1 MFGPF
6 KGTLPTFGG
15 LLWKRSWRMSQ
26 DQKFRLRKRMQQVDQ
41 NIEVLYKSLKPLDS
55 KLTGHPKIDHLK
67 FVFPKEKDMKASDKY
82 TTFNKNAKDYRKA
95 VHHVPKWTKLSF
107 RENPKYF

>member
-6 KGTLPTFGG
+6 KGTIPAMGG

-26 DQKFRLRKRMQQVDQ
+26 DQKFRLRKRMQMVDR
-41 NIEVLYKSLKPLDS
+41 NIEVLHRSLAPS
-55 KLTGHPKIDHLK
+55 GGRTGHPAIDQLK
-67 FVFPKEKDMKASDKY
+67 FDFPKESEMAPADKY

-95 VHHVPKWTKLSF
+95 VHHVPKWTRMSF
-107 RENPKYF
+107 RRNPEHF